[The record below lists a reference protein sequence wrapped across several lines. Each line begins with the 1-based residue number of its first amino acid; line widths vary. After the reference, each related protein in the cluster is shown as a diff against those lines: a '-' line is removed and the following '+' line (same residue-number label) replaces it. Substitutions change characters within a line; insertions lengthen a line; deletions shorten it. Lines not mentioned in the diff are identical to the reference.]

1 MNLEVQEKKFSF
13 KRFLAS
19 MRHSI
24 DGIISAYKNEQ
35 SLWIHGV
42 CSIIAIII
50 SVWLKLNFYEWAWIL
65 RSLMIVLAV
74 ELLNTG
80 IEATIDLVTKEY
92 HPLAKIAKDSGAA
105 ASFVVAIAT
114 IIICLYI
121 FMPKIIEVVGK

>member
-50 SVWLKLNFYEWAWIL
+50 SVWLFTQWPYSSSYRRNNKCN
-65 RSLMIVLAV
+65 
-74 ELLNTG
+74 N
-80 IEATIDLVTKEY
+80 K
-92 HPLAKIAKDSGAA
+92 
-105 ASFVVAIAT
+105 
-114 IIICLYI
+114 CQ
-121 FMPKIIEVVGK
+121 PKI